1 MCNGVEIDTVPK
13 ANNSSHIEVIDDISR
28 VKNIYL
34 DLLNRAT
41 REINLLIPTS
51 NGLKRLSMLGG
62 LRILKEKCT
71 NQNVKVRI
79 LSPLKANPL
88 ANGANTMLA
97 ELVILG
103 KRRNFQIRPIEQMS
117 DQQQRSTIVVVDR
130 KFSLILELKD
140 DTKDNFVDAIGP
152 SIYSHSVSS
161 VSSYTTIFENLWHQS
176 ELYEQIVH
184 ANREL
189 EEKSQQIILKDKEL
203 QGLIFKLLEEDKS
216 KDEFMSMVSHEL
228 KTPISVIKFYADM
241 LLRINIMG
249 AMNEQ
254 QKKALST
261 IHRNVEKLELLVNDI
276 LDVYRLDI
284 GKMNISK
291 ESVDI
296 AELVNQTISDL
307 KSLLDEKDV
316 KVETEFRDR
325 QSLHCDAKRIAQ
337 VLSNLIKNSI
347 DFVPREKGRII
358 IKTEY
363 YDAAKQKHEMSENVS
378 NPDEKMLLF
387 SIEDNGPGIP
397 IDKIGNIFKKFY
409 QIDTSLTRKHG
420 GTGLG
425 LAICKGIVE
434 AHGGFIWIDN
444 SAAEGTLVKFTLPA
458 NSTGIKE

>member
-1 MCNGVEIDTVPK
+1 
-13 ANNSSHIEVIDDISR
+13 
-28 VKNIYL
+28 
-34 DLLNRAT
+34 
-41 REINLLIPTS
+41 
-51 NGLKRLSMLGG
+51 
-62 LRILKEKCT
+62 
-71 NQNVKVRI
+71 
-79 LSPLKANPL
+79 
-88 ANGANTMLA
+88 
-97 ELVILG
+97 
-103 KRRNFQIRPIEQMS
+103 
-117 DQQQRSTIVVVDR
+117 
-130 KFSLILELKD
+130 
-140 DTKDNFVDAIGP
+140 
-152 SIYSHSVSS
+152 
-161 VSSYTTIFENLWHQS
+161 
-176 ELYEQIVH
+176 
-184 ANREL
+184 
-189 EEKSQQIILKDKEL
+189 
-203 QGLIFKLLEEDKS
+203 
-216 KDEFMSMVSHEL
+216 MSMVSHEL

-284 GKMNISK
+284 GQMNISK

-296 AELVNQTISDL
+296 AELVTQTISDL

-316 KVETEFRDR
+316 NVETEFRDR
-325 QSLHCDAKRIAQ
+325 QSVDCDAKRIAQ

-347 DFVPREKGRII
+347 DFIPREKGRIV
-358 IKTEY
+358 IKTEN
-363 YDAAKQKHEMSENVS
+363 YDAAKQKHKINENVS
-378 NPDEKMLLF
+378 KPDEKMLLF

-444 SAAEGTLVKFTLPA
+444 YATEGTLVKFTLPA
-458 NSTGIKE
+458 DSKGIKE